1 MDTLLVTGSR
11 QHVFFCTICM
21 FHVGTCATKFL
32 GDQQLETSANI
43 DIIPTSTSDVEQL
56 SHFAQPLTGPV
67 ASATWPWIEAPDV
80 VRKAN
85 APNGHTRENL
95 EDKSSRD
102 HVYLWILSDGHVGST
117 ALSGLIA
124 TSPMISTLCDAHV
137 WQCEGEKILRGL
149 GRHHHSAT
157 HNESVRQKNNATGSE
172 NHTSFLTKTQRGQL
186 MDGGNVTV
194 DWNWALREYRKYW
207 NSSKKVLL
215 DKSPAFL
222 RRGTEIAMTLRR
234 AGLRS
239 AFVAMTHSCCTMSTR
254 ERGLKMDRGLSHPL
268 WPNANLYNWNW
279 TNAALLH
286 TISQLKATGENVLH
300 VRYEDMIRDPQR
312 LSEQIVTFL
321 PQLGKLNPSDNGLR
335 DAWWPRKPEGTQ
347 SRQESLV
354 EYITKHPFANTCSQ
368 FPADWGSLMRRL
380 GYY

>member
-137 WQCEGEKILRGL
+137 WQCTVLCTKQNKTTLLIQEFSNKGYGTI
-149 GRHHHSAT
+149 
-157 HNESVRQKNNATGSE
+157 RQFN
-172 NHTSFLTKTQRGQL
+172 
-186 MDGGNVTV
+186 D
-194 DWNWALREYRKYW
+194 
-207 NSSKKVLL
+207 KK
-215 DKSPAFL
+215 
-222 RRGTEIAMTLRR
+222 R
-234 AGLRS
+234 
-239 AFVAMTHSCCTMSTR
+239 
-254 ERGLKMDRGLSHPL
+254 
-268 WPNANLYNWNW
+268 
-279 TNAALLH
+279 
-286 TISQLKATGENVLH
+286 
-300 VRYEDMIRDPQR
+300 
-312 LSEQIVTFL
+312 
-321 PQLGKLNPSDNGLR
+321 
-335 DAWWPRKPEGTQ
+335 
-347 SRQESLV
+347 
-354 EYITKHPFANTCSQ
+354 
-368 FPADWGSLMRRL
+368 
-380 GYY
+380 